1 LPTEESRRYSSTM
14 SSEPKSSRSLADR
27 LMASLQQDEF
37 VLYAQSILP
46 LAPKSGERPFQEIF
60 VRFKEEDAKL
70 LPPGTFFPVLEEAK
84 LLPYLDRWVANR
96 LARWVRS
103 AVGIKPDWVIP
114 RNNVNLSEATLADSG
129 YGPYVCKYVD
139 DSYLSDGAL
148 GFEIALDCAVA
159 HEAPVKKLM
168 AEVRPYGCSLTL
180 SGFDGSKASFSE
192 LEDLAPDYLKISVA
206 SVDPS
211 DLSEISQ
218 KCAGLGI
225 KTIAEHVESSE
236 MLQQLRNTKIDF
248 AQGFDVSPVKPL

>member
-1 LPTEESRRYSSTM
+1 
-14 SSEPKSSRSLADR
+14 
-27 LMASLQQDEF
+27 MASLQQDEF

-139 DSYLSDGAL
+139 DSYLSDGTL